1 MRDLLRRILVTIDES
16 DGQAI
21 RTLSYEG
28 RTFFRQSLGSSMTNS
43 VSMRAVA
50 SRAGVSVGTVSNTV
64 NRPGSVSA
72 TTLRRVQAAI
82 EELGFVRNEAARQLR
97 LGKSR
102 AVGFVMLDG
111 ENPVLRKIVRV
122 AQDRLAD
129 AGFVMMLGDS
139 ARDLRRES
147 GYLDLFEELR
157 VRGILISPLG
167 NVDGRLHQLDSRGI
181 GAVLVDGRSP
191 DGKVSSVS
199 VDEVAGGRLA
209 TRHLVQRGCRRIAFV
224 GSEATV
230 KGADRLAGVRQ
241 EIAMSPDLSF
251 EIVSIPAP
259 NALEGRRVGGEI
271 ARRARSRWPDGIFA
285 DNDVVATG
293 LMQGLT
299 GRSQSI
305 RIPSEIA
312 IIGYDDTGFA
322 ESAEVPI
329 TSVRYPA
336 VALGATAVALL
347 LAEASDPDRPKQQV
361 SYRPE
366 VVERASTGVRLA
378 AGESGSGPP
387 RWSAARPDV
396 GAGKSAGEC
405 L

>member
-1 MRDLLRRILVTIDES
+1 
-16 DGQAI
+16 
-21 RTLSYEG
+21 
-28 RTFFRQSLGSSMTNS
+28 MTNS

-50 SRAGVSVGTVSNTV
+50 LRAGVSVGTVSNAV

-72 TTLRRVQAAI
+72 TNLRRVQAAI

-97 LGKSR
+97 LGRSR
-102 AVGFVMLDG
+102 AVGVVMLDG
-111 ENPVLRKIVRV
+111 ENPVLREIVRA

-139 ARDLRRES
+139 ARNLHRES

-157 VRGILISPLG
+157 VQGVLISPLG
-167 NVDGRLHQLDSRGI
+167 NVDERLHHLDSRGI
-181 GAVLVDGRSP
+181 GAVLVDRQSP

-209 TRHLVQRGCRRIAFV
+209 MRHLVERGCRRIAFV

-241 EIAMSPDLSF
+241 EIAMSPDLAL
-251 EIVSIPAP
+251 EIVSIRTP
-259 NALEGRRVGGEI
+259 NVLEGRRAGGEI

-285 DNDVVATG
+285 DSDIVAVG

-299 GRSQSI
+299 GRSRSI

-312 IIGYDDTGFA
+312 LIGYDDTGFC

-329 TSVRYPA
+329 TSVRHPA
-336 VALGATAVALL
+336 VAMGAAAVELL
-347 LAEASDPDRPKQQV
+347 LAEAGDRDRPKQQV
-361 SYRPE
+361 VYRPE
-366 VVERASTGVRLA
+366 VVERASTGVGPA
-378 AGESGSGPP
+378 ARGSGSGPP
-387 RWSAARPDV
+387 RWSAVRRDV
-396 GAGKSAGEC
+396 GAGSQPRDH